1 MFNNVTINDS
11 IHSSQEKKLS
21 DIVHSK
27 TTEKC
32 VRVDEETAKVLVR
45 SEKLRKFKGGKFEKE
60 HVLVDQVLTDPCDI
74 WIVCEN
80 SKMRNVEQELTSLI
94 DETKISSQTF
104 KPVDRMKVRF
114 LNEHCFPDIKMKEKS
129 LAKEGVVVT
138 KTDSESLDVTGTPAG
153 RKEMI
158 IFLEKLAGNIDFK
171 VCTCIYENT
180 QRCFRVC
187 FLK

>member
-1 MFNNVTINDS
+1 MFNNIAINYC

-21 DIVHSK
+21 DIVHLK
-27 TTEKC
+27 TTEQC
-32 VRVDEETAKVLVR
+32 VKVDKETAKVLVK
-45 SEKLRKFKGGKFEKE
+45 SEKLQKFQKEKFEKE
-60 HVLVDQVLTDPCDI
+60 QVLVDQELINPCNI

-80 SKMRNVEQELTSLI
+80 SKMGNVEQELTSLI
-94 DETKISSQTF
+94 DEKKILIQTF

-114 LNEHCFPDIKMKEKS
+114 LKEHCYPDIKAKERS
-129 LAKEGVVVT
+129 LEKEGVVVT
-138 KTDSESLDVTGTPAG
+138 KTGSDSLEVTGTPAG

-158 IFLEKLAGNIDFK
+158 LFLEKLAGNIDFK

-180 QRCFRVC
+180 QQSF